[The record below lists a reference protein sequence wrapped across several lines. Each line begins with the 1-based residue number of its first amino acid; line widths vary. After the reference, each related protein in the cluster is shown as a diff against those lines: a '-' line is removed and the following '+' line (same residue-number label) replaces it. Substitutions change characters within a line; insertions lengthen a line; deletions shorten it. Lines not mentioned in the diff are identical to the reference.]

1 MKIKFSQIINLS
13 IIIAFSL
20 QVATFEKDI
29 QIKSDT
35 VEFLKEV
42 NQISFLDNVEIIS
55 NFVSI
60 YAKSAIYDDLSK
72 VISIKGMPSS
82 IESNNENKLFSGTA
96 EKILFFNDEKVHLV
110 GNASMKYENVSI
122 SSNII
127 IFNPRTGEISSKK

>member
-1 MKIKFSQIINLS
+1 MKIKFSQIIHLS

-20 QVATFEKDI
+20 PVATFEKDI
-29 QIKSDT
+29 KIKSDT

-42 NQISFLDNVEIIS
+42 NQISFLNNVEIIS

-60 YAKSAIYDDLSK
+60 SAKSAIYDDLNQ

-82 IESNNENKLFSGTA
+82 IESNNGDTLFSGTA

-110 GNASMKYENVSI
+110 GNASMKYENFSI

-127 IFNPRTGEISSKK
+127 IFNPKIGKISSKE

>member
-1 MKIKFSQIINLS
+1 MKIKFSIIIYL
-13 IIIAFSL
+13 IVIAFSL
-20 QVATFEKDI
+20 PVTTFEKDI

-42 NQISFLDNVEIIS
+42 NQISFLNNVEIIS

-60 YAKSAIYDDLSK
+60 SAKSAIYDDLK
-72 VISIKGMPSS
+72 QVISIKGTPTS
-82 IESNNENKLFSGTA
+82 IESNSGDAFFSGTA

-110 GNASMKYENVSI
+110 GNASMKYENISI

-127 IFNPRTGEISSKK
+127 ILNPKTGKFSSKE

>member
-1 MKIKFSQIINLS
+1 M
-13 IIIAFSL
+13 IIAFSL
-20 QVATFEKDI
+20 PVATFEKDI

-42 NQISFLDNVEIIS
+42 NQISFLNNVEIVS

-60 YAKSAIYDDLSK
+60 SAKSAIYDDLK
-72 VISIKGMPSS
+72 QVISIKGTPTS
-82 IESNNENKLFSGTA
+82 IESNSGDTFFSGTA

-110 GNASMKYENVSI
+110 GNASMKYENISI

-127 IFNPRTGEISSKK
+127 ILNPKTGKFSSKE

>member
-1 MKIKFSQIINLS
+1 MKIKFSQIIHLS

-20 QVATFEKDI
+20 PVATFEKDI

-42 NQISFLDNVEIIS
+42 NQISFLNNVEIIS

-60 YAKSAIYDDLSK
+60 SAKSAIYDDLNQ

-82 IESNNENKLFSGTA
+82 IESNNGDTLFSGTA

-110 GNASMKYENVSI
+110 GNASMKYENISI

-127 IFNPRTGEISSKK
+127 ILNPKTGKFSSKE

>member
-20 QVATFEKDI
+20 SVATFEKDI

-42 NQISFLDNVEIIS
+42 NQISFLNNVEIIS

-60 YAKSAIYDDLSK
+60 SAKSAIYDDLNQ

-82 IESNNENKLFSGTA
+82 IESNNGEILFSGTA

-127 IFNPRTGEISSKK
+127 IFNPRTGKISSKE

>member
-1 MKIKFSQIINLS
+1 LKIKFSQIINLS

-20 QVATFEKDI
+20 SVATFEKDI

-42 NQISFLDNVEIIS
+42 NQISFLNNVEIIS

-60 YAKSAIYDDLSK
+60 SAKSAIYDDLNQ

-82 IESNNENKLFSGTA
+82 IESNNGEILFSGTA

-127 IFNPRTGEISSKK
+127 IFNPRTGKISSKE

>member
-1 MKIKFSQIINLS
+1 MKIKFSQIIHLS

-20 QVATFEKDI
+20 PVATFEKDI

-35 VEFLKEV
+35 VEFLKDV
-42 NQISFLDNVEIIS
+42 NQISFLNNVEIIS

-60 YAKSAIYDDLSK
+60 SAKSAIYDDLNQ

-82 IESNNENKLFSGTA
+82 IESNNGDKLFSGTA

-127 IFNPRTGEISSKK
+127 IFNPRIGKISSTE

>member
-1 MKIKFSQIINLS
+1 MKIKFSQIIHLS

-20 QVATFEKDI
+20 PVVTFEKDI

-42 NQISFLDNVEIIS
+42 NQISFLNNVEIIS

-60 YAKSAIYDDLSK
+60 SAKSAIYDDLNQ

-82 IESNNENKLFSGTA
+82 IESNNGDTLFSGTA

-110 GNASMKYENVSI
+110 GNASMKYENFSI

-127 IFNPRTGEISSKK
+127 IFNPKIGKISSKE

>member
-1 MKIKFSQIINLS
+1 MKIKFSQIIYLS

-20 QVATFEKDI
+20 PVATFEKEI

-35 VEFLKEV
+35 IEFLKEI
-42 NQISFLDNVEIIS
+42 NQISFLNNVEIIS

-60 YAKSAIYDDLSK
+60 SAKSAIYDDLSE
-72 VISIKGMPSS
+72 VISIKGMPTS
-82 IESNNENKLFSGTA
+82 IESNNGDTLFSGTA

-110 GNASMKYENVSI
+110 GNASMKYENISI

-127 IFNPRTGEISSKK
+127 IFNPKTGKISSKE

>member
-13 IIIAFSL
+13 IIIVFSL
-20 QVATFEKDI
+20 SVATFEKDI

-42 NQISFLDNVEIIS
+42 NQISFLNNVEIIS

-60 YAKSAIYDDLSK
+60 SAKSAIYDDLSQ
-72 VISIKGMPSS
+72 VISINGMPSS
-82 IESNNENKLFSGTA
+82 IESNNGDRLFSGTA

-127 IFNPRTGEISSKK
+127 IFNPKIGKISSTE

>member
-1 MKIKFSQIINLS
+1 M
-13 IIIAFSL
+13 IIAFSL
-20 QVATFEKDI
+20 PVATFEKDI

-35 VEFLKEV
+35 VEFLKDV
-42 NQISFLDNVEIIS
+42 NQISFLNNVEIIS

-60 YAKSAIYDDLSK
+60 SAKSAIYDDLNQ

-82 IESNNENKLFSGTA
+82 IESNNGDTLFSGTA

-127 IFNPRTGEISSKK
+127 IFNPRIGKISSTE

>member
-1 MKIKFSQIINLS
+1 MKIKFSQIIHLS

-20 QVATFEKDI
+20 PVATFEKDI

-42 NQISFLDNVEIIS
+42 NQISFLNNVEIIS

-60 YAKSAIYDDLSK
+60 SAKSAIYDDLNE

-82 IESNNENKLFSGTA
+82 IESNNGDTLFSGTA
-96 EKILFFNDEKVHLV
+96 EKIIFFNDEKVHLV

-127 IFNPRTGEISSKK
+127 IFNPRTGKISSKE

>member
-42 NQISFLDNVEIIS
+42 NQISFLNNVEIIS

-60 YAKSAIYDDLSK
+60 SAKSAIYDDLNQ

-82 IESNNENKLFSGTA
+82 IESNNGDTLFSGTA

-110 GNASMKYENVSI
+110 GNASMKYENISI

-127 IFNPRTGEISSKK
+127 ILNPKTGKFSSKE

>member
-20 QVATFEKDI
+20 SGATFEKDI

-42 NQISFLDNVEIIS
+42 NQISFLNNVEIIS

-60 YAKSAIYDDLSK
+60 SAKSAIYDDLNQ

-82 IESNNENKLFSGTA
+82 IESNNELSSG
-96 EKILFFNDEKVHLV
+96 V
-110 GNASMKYENVSI
+110 
-122 SSNII
+122 
-127 IFNPRTGEISSKK
+127 

>member
-1 MKIKFSQIINLS
+1 LKIKFSQIIHLS

-20 QVATFEKDI
+20 PVATFEKEI

-35 VEFLKEV
+35 VEFLKEI
-42 NQISFLDNVEIIS
+42 NQISFLNNVEIIS

-60 YAKSAIYDDLSK
+60 SAKSAIYDDLSE
-72 VISIKGMPSS
+72 VISIKGMPTS
-82 IESNNENKLFSGTA
+82 IESNNGDTLFSGTA

-110 GNASMKYENVSI
+110 GNASMKYENISI

-127 IFNPRTGEISSKK
+127 IFNPKTGKISSKE

>member
-1 MKIKFSQIINLS
+1 MKIKFSQIIYLS
-13 IIIAFSL
+13 IIIAFNL
-20 QVATFEKDI
+20 PVATFEKDI

-35 VEFLKEV
+35 VEFLKDV
-42 NQISFLDNVEIIS
+42 NQISFLNNVEIIS

-60 YAKSAIYDDLSK
+60 SAKSAIYDDLNQ

-82 IESNNENKLFSGTA
+82 IESNNGDTLFSGTA

-127 IFNPRTGEISSKK
+127 IFNPRIGKISSTE

>member
-1 MKIKFSQIINLS
+1 MKIKFSKIIHL

-20 QVATFEKDI
+20 PVATFEKDI

-42 NQISFLDNVEIIS
+42 NQISFLNNVEIVS

-60 YAKSAIYDDLSK
+60 SAKSAIYDDLK
-72 VISIKGMPSS
+72 QVISIKGTPTS
-82 IESNNENKLFSGTA
+82 IESNSGDTFFSGTA
-96 EKILFFNDEKVHLV
+96 EKILFFNNEKVHLV
-110 GNASMKYENVSI
+110 GNASMKYENISI

-127 IFNPRTGEISSKK
+127 ILNPKTGKFSSKE

>member
-1 MKIKFSQIINLS
+1 MKIKFSQIIHLS

-20 QVATFEKDI
+20 PVATFEKDI

-42 NQISFLDNVEIIS
+42 NQISFLNNVEIIS

-60 YAKSAIYDDLSK
+60 SAKSAIYDDLNQ

-82 IESNNENKLFSGTA
+82 IESNNGEILFSGTA

-127 IFNPRTGEISSKK
+127 IFNPRTGKISSKE

>member
-60 YAKSAIYDDLSK
+60 YAKSAVYDDLSK

-127 IFNPRTGEISSKK
+127 IFNPRTGKISSKQ

>member
-13 IIIAFSL
+13 IIIVFSL
-20 QVATFEKDI
+20 SVATFEKDI

-42 NQISFLDNVEIIS
+42 NQISFLNNVEIIS

-60 YAKSAIYDDLSK
+60 SAKSAIYDDLNQ

-82 IESNNENKLFSGTA
+82 IESNNGDRLFSGTA

-127 IFNPRTGEISSKK
+127 IFNPKTGKISSKD

>member
-1 MKIKFSQIINLS
+1 LKIKFSQIIHLS

-20 QVATFEKDI
+20 PLVTFEKDI

-42 NQISFLDNVEIIS
+42 NQISFLNNVEIIS

-60 YAKSAIYDDLSK
+60 SAKSAIYDDLNQ

-82 IESNNENKLFSGTA
+82 IESNNGDTLFSGTA

-110 GNASMKYENVSI
+110 GNASMKYENFSI

-127 IFNPRTGEISSKK
+127 IFNPKIGKISSKE

>member
-1 MKIKFSQIINLS
+1 MKIKFSQIIHLS

-20 QVATFEKDI
+20 PVATFEKDI

-42 NQISFLDNVEIIS
+42 NQISFLNNVEIIS

-60 YAKSAIYDDLSK
+60 SAKSAIYDDLSQ
-72 VISIKGMPSS
+72 VISINGMPSS
-82 IESNNENKLFSGTA
+82 IESNNGDRLFSGTA

-127 IFNPRTGEISSKK
+127 IFNPKIGKISSTE